1 MRIADGAVGSGTVFR
16 QPLSPARWTARSL
29 ERAVAR
35 KGGRTV
41 SRTVSRMSAEK
52 STDAADLPQLW
63 ASSLSAKK
71 ELVPAI
77 EEAATKALAQFPE
90 GASIDLALIH
100 VSSIYG
106 NAEKLETVVPEL
118 RKVVPGLDAVVG
130 CSSAGAVGMQS
141 KDRAVEIENRTCFGL
156 TLASLP
162 GVKVKPFYLAAMD
175 IPDPLDPPS
184 MWKKAVQLR
193 DGDMPVIGADGETGE
208 GGEGGVGEPIFL
220 SYSTTQSID
229 ALGDYL
235 AGMDAAFPRSQ
246 KVAAIASTVSR

>member
-77 EEAATKALAQFPE
+77 EEVIT
-90 GASIDLALIH
+90 
-100 VSSIYG
+100 
-106 NAEKLETVVPEL
+106 
-118 RKVVPGLDAVVG
+118 GLVG
-130 CSSAGAVGMQS
+130 
-141 KDRAVEIENRTCFGL
+141 
-156 TLASLP
+156 
-162 GVKVKPFYLAAMD
+162 
-175 IPDPLDPPS
+175 
-184 MWKKAVQLR
+184 W
-193 DGDMPVIGADGETGE
+193 
-208 GGEGGVGEPIFL
+208 
-220 SYSTTQSID
+220 
-229 ALGDYL
+229 
-235 AGMDAAFPRSQ
+235 
-246 KVAAIASTVSR
+246 